1 MVEGCY
7 KTLDASSFTV
17 TDFCSD
23 ILVNSLVQ
31 HTDTFTV
38 DGTVLTRSDFL
49 TWTGHMTWSA
59 EVQRTT
65 IGPDEL
71 EDAGLTPVVYYPL
84 ITMAH
89 KEGDRDD
96 GGNEG
101 NDDGSSGNG
110 SGSGDGNDNN
120 NDNDE
125 DDDSGNDNSDGDNDG
140 DGANG
145 DNAAVRLVDAG
156 FMAAIV
162 GAAGVLGAAFML

>member
-1 MVEGCY
+1 
-7 KTLDASSFTV
+7 
-17 TDFCSD
+17 
-23 ILVNSLVQ
+23 
-31 HTDTFTV
+31 
-38 DGTVLTRSDFL
+38 
-49 TWTGHMTWSA
+49 MTWSA